1 MEDKRSPS
9 VFSACALTPPVDP
22 PKPDTA
28 MADYASYCEGFA
40 MQLAGNAIVPRITEG
55 YTARQIAAHAMG
67 RVDAKDTEPS
77 VCVKA
82 KITGLLDLMF
92 A

>member
-1 MEDKRSPS
+1 MEPI
-9 VFSACALTPPVDP
+9 
-22 PKPDTA
+22 KPDIAT
-28 MADYASYCEGFA
+28 ADYAAYCEGFA
-40 MQLAGNAIVPRITEG
+40 VRRLRLRAFVMLQLAGNAIVPRITEG

-67 RVDAKDTEPS
+67 RVDARDTEPS